1 MEKKEPFYTVGG
13 NVNWYGHYGEEYG
26 GCFKK
31 LKIELMYDPA
41 IPLLGIYLEKTL
53 MRKDKCTPVFIA
65 AIFIIAKA
73 WKQPKYPLTDEWV
86 NKM

>member
-1 MEKKEPFYTVGG
+1 
-13 NVNWYGHYGEEYG
+13 
-26 GCFKK
+26 
-31 LKIELMYDPA
+31 MYDPV

-73 WKQPKYPLTDEWV
+73 WKQPKYPTTNEWIKNGAYIIHV
-86 NKM
+86 